1 MEAIMY
7 RMDVLEKLEKGHISV
22 NKAISMLKHPPKPKP
37 LPKGNILIIKVRD
50 KDKKLYIP
58 IPLFLINLFFL
69 LGKLGIKVAVKF
81 ANNEDLRKV
90 NGIVKYI
97 DYRHIRKL
105 VNSLRICKSTGLVEV
120 QEGDSTV
127 IISMI

>member
-1 MEAIMY
+1 MY

-37 LPKGNILIIKVRD
+37 LPKGSILIIKVRD
-50 KDKKLYIP
+50 KDKNLYIP
-58 IPLFLINLFFL
+58 IPFFLINLVFL
-69 LGKLGIKVAVKF
+69 LGKLGIKVAVRF

-90 NGIVKYI
+90 NDIFKYI
-97 DYRHIRKL
+97 DYRDIRKL

-127 IISMI
+127 IISVI